1 MEVRKF
7 RPDDLM
13 AVARIAENA
22 LEERYSPEFLLYLWQ
37 MNPESFLVAER
48 GGTIIGF
55 IIATQPALR
64 ELRILMIAVDRNTRR
79 QGVGSFLLK
88 QLIMRFPDVRKI
100 VLEVRPD
107 NVEALEFYKKHG
119 FRVKG
124 RVDDFYTDGSAA
136 YLMEKILF

>member
-7 RPDDLM
+7 RFEDLA
-13 AVARIAENA
+13 AVVRIAQGA
-22 LEERYSPEFLLYLWQ
+22 LEEKYTPEFLLYLWQ

-48 GGTIIGF
+48 GGNVIGF
-55 IIATQPALR
+55 IIATRLALH
-64 ELRILMIAVDRNTRR
+64 ELRILMIAVNTHMRK

-88 QLIMRFPDVRKI
+88 QLIMRFPEVRKI

-124 RVDDFYTDGSAA
+124 KVDDFYTDGSAA

>member
-1 MEVRKF
+1 
-7 RPDDLM
+7 M

-55 IIATQPALR
+55 IITTQPAPH

>member
-1 MEVRKF
+1 
-7 RPDDLM
+7 M